1 VTPEQLDDAG
11 LFWRP
16 GVKVGVRPGSW
27 SHLNEWFGPVLGV
40 MVARNLDEAIRWQ
53 NQTPYALTAGLHS
66 LNATECERW
75 IDSVEG
81 GNLYVNRGTTG
92 AVVRRQPFG
101 GWKRSSV
108 GPTAKAGGAH
118 YVNCLRNWPRV
129 RDVDDALAQASSWWH
144 DVASTARDESGLEAE
159 RNFVRYRHYLSPVVV
174 RIDESLDVDAR
185 AYLRGLAQLAGF
197 TLDLSADVVVRGLVD
212 VTIES
217 VSELVARVP
226 STTKVRWLSR
236 EEAPTLALLE
246 RGVSVDRRPLAQ
258 AGAVEL
264 SWWLHEQSVT
274 ITNHRY
280 GNVHA
285 GPKPQCRGLGELL
298 VDAI

>member
-1 VTPEQLDDAG
+1 
-11 LFWRP
+11 
-16 GVKVGVRPGSW
+16 
-27 SHLNEWFGPVLGV
+27 
-40 MVARNLDEAIRWQ
+40 MVARDLEEAIKWQ

-75 IDSVEG
+75 IDYVEG

-108 GPTAKAGGAH
+108 GPTAKAGGAN

-129 RDVDDALAQASSWWH
+129 RDVDEALAEASSWWH
-144 DVASTARDESGLEAE
+144 DVAAQARDESGLEAE
-159 RNFVRYRHYLSPVVV
+159 RNFVRYRHYLAPVVV
-174 RIDESLDVDAR
+174 RIDESFSSDAS
-185 AYLRGLAQLAGF
+185 AYLRGLAELAEL
-197 TLDLSADVVVRGLVD
+197 TLDLSAGAFVRGVRD

-217 VSELVARVP
+217 VDDLVARTP
-226 STTKVRWLSR
+226 TTTKVRWLSN

-246 RGVSVDRRPLAQ
+246 RGVSVDRRELAQ

-264 SWWLHEQSVT
+264 SRWLHEQSVA

-285 GPKPQCRGLGELL
+285 GPKPPVRGLGDVITAEEG
-298 VDAI
+298 ATR